1 MPVTSPEPEVPANK
15 PVLSLELGKKIVYGN
30 ANYKVIST
38 DGFISVQ
45 FTGIRQKT
53 RNVVIP
59 AAIKVNGQSFNVTD
73 IADNAMKNNKKVTKL
88 TVGKNI
94 EHIGKNAF
102 RGCKNLKK
110 IVFKTKKL
118 TTEKIGSNAFK
129 GINSRARFVTP
140 E

>member
-1 MPVTSPEPEVPANK
+1 MLFWKSRRDHRQLYPKTILALSDTNYRLKPEQSDTIPDNLP
-15 PVLSLELGKKIVYGN
+15 S
-30 ANYKVIST
+30 
-38 DGFISVQ
+38 
-45 FTGIRQKT
+45 
-53 RNVVIP
+53 IP

-129 GINSRARFVTP
+129 GINSRARFITP